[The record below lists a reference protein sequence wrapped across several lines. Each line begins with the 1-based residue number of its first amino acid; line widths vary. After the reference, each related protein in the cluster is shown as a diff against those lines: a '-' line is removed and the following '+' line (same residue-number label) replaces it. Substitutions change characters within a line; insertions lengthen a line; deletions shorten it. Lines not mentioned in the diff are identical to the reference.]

1 VTASV
6 ADQRRTMLDALT
18 ADGPA
23 TEHAEELMLFG
34 QFVGE
39 WEFDWTGYDDNG
51 DETMSERGEW
61 IFAWVLEGR
70 AVQDVW
76 IIPARDRRGQA
87 GPPTGE
93 YGTTIRFYNPLLDAW
108 YVTWNGPIH
117 RRIFL
122 ARRSGDEIVQE
133 GQTEEGHPM
142 RWIFSEITGVSFHWR
157 RVVSK
162 DSEAT
167 WQLREEMD
175 VRRR

>member
-1 VTASV
+1 
-6 ADQRRTMLDALT
+6 MLDALA

-23 TEHAEELMLFG
+23 AEHVEELMLFG

-39 WEFDWTGYDDNG
+39 WEFDWTGYDENG
-51 DETMSERGEW
+51 EATLSERGEW

-76 IIPARDRRGQA
+76 IIPPRDRRGQA
-87 GPPTGE
+87 GVNRGE

-108 YVTWNGPIH
+108 YVTWNGPIQGN

-122 ARRSGDEIVQE
+122 ARRLGDEIVQE

-142 RWIFSEITGVSFHWR
+142 RWIFSEITDLSFHWR
-157 RVVSK
+157 GVVSK
-162 DSEAT
+162 DGEAT
-167 WQLREEMD
+167 WQLREEMG